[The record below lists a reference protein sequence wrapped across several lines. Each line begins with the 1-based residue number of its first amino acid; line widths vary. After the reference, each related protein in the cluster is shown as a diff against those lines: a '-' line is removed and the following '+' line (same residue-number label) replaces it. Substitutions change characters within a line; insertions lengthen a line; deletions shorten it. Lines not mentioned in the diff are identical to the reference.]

1 MKVCRWND
9 TSFIV
14 PRGAFFE
21 GNVRIDGDLLVPRDT
36 HFWGRLVVEGDLTLG
51 PWSTVGAGVWCA
63 NATIGDHVRIRG
75 PLVAVGDAMVCDGAA
90 IGMIRAA
97 RDVTLRPGVRV
108 GDVVSG
114 RSILVQGKAETGR
127 LVGRLV
133 KVVGASDVP
142 PQGNGA

>member
-1 MKVCRWND
+1 VKIYRWND
-9 TSFIV
+9 TFIV

-51 PWSTVGAGVWCA
+51 PCSTVAGGVWCG

-75 PLVAVGDAMVCDGAA
+75 PLVAVGDVMVCDAAA

-114 RSILVQGKAETGR
+114 RSILVQGKVESGR
-127 LVGRLV
+127 LLGRLV
-133 KVVGASDVP
+133 KVVGATFP
-142 PQGNGA
+142 EGNGA

>member
-1 MKVCRWND
+1 MND
-9 TSFIV
+9 TFVV

-51 PWSTVGAGVWCA
+51 PCSTVGAGVWCQ
-63 NATIGDHVRIRG
+63 NAIIGNHVRIRG
-75 PLVAVGDAMVCDGAA
+75 PLVAVGDVMVCDGAA

-114 RSILVQGKAETGR
+114 RSILVQGKVESGR
-127 LVGRLV
+127 LLGRLV
-133 KVVGASDVP
+133 KVVGCDALHQVS
-142 PQGNGA
+142 GA

>member
-1 MKVCRWND
+1 MKIYRWDD
-9 TSFIV
+9 TTYIV
-14 PRGAFFE
+14 PGGSYFE

-51 PWSTVGAGVWCA
+51 PRSTVGAGVWCA
-63 NATIGDHVRIRG
+63 NAVIGDHVRIRG
-75 PLVAVGDAMVCDGAA
+75 PLVAVGDVLACDGTA

-114 RSILVQGKAETGR
+114 RTILVRGKVESGRLTGR
-127 LVGRLV
+127 MV
-133 KVVGASDVP
+133 KVVGP
-142 PQGNGA
+142 E

>member
-1 MKVCRWND
+1 MGELVKIYRWD
-9 TSFIV
+9 ETFIV

-51 PWSTVGAGVWCA
+51 PCSTVGGGVWCA
-63 NATIGDHVRIRG
+63 NAAIGNHVRIRG
-75 PLVAVGDAMVCDGAA
+75 PLVAVGDVMVCDGAA

-114 RSILVQGKAETGR
+114 RSILVQGKVESGR
-127 LVGRLV
+127 LLGRMV
-133 KVVGASDVP
+133 KVVGATLP
-142 PQGNGA
+142 

>member
-1 MKVCRWND
+1 VKIYRWND
-9 TSFIV
+9 TFIV
-14 PRGAFFE
+14 PRGAYFE
-21 GNVRIDGDLLVPRDT
+21 GHVRIDGDLLVPRDT

-51 PWSTVGAGVWCA
+51 PYSTVGAGVWCG

-75 PLVAVGDAMVCDGAA
+75 PLVAVGDVMVCDGAA

-114 RSILVQGKAETGR
+114 RSILVQGKVESGR
-127 LVGRLV
+127 LLGRLV
-133 KVVGASDVP
+133 KVTGVE
-142 PQGNGA
+142 